1 MPIEI
6 RGNEDDYILY
16 EILCDYLD
24 EEYIIKYM
32 LKDEKPSIE
41 ACPFCS
47 NPMEEPT
54 ERTSF
59 NRWFF
64 IFQHILYYVLFIEV
78 IAQYLIKYIVI
89 FIPSYFYRHQFPYYN
104 LNRIF

>member
-1 MPIEI
+1 MSINI
-6 RGNEDDYILY
+6 KINEDDYILY
-16 EILCDYLD
+16 EIMCDYCD

-54 ERTSF
+54 ESE
-59 NRWFF
+59 NYDEDSWD
-64 IFQHILYYVLFIEV
+64 
-78 IAQYLIKYIVI
+78 
-89 FIPSYFYRHQFPYYN
+89 
-104 LNRIF
+104 